1 MHFFIFYFILLQ
13 IKNTT
18 KTTLEVGCIAG
29 FDGGMEQHFVIEVF
43 KTVNNS
49 QVQGAHKIDFF

>member
-49 QVQGAHKIDFF
+49 QVQGAHKKDFF

>member
-1 MHFFIFYFILLQ
+1 MQ

-49 QVQGAHKIDFF
+49 QVQATLKKDFF